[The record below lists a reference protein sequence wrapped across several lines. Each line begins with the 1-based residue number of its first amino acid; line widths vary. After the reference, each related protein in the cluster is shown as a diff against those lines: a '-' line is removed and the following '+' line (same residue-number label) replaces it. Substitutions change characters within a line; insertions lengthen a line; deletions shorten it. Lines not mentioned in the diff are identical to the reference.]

1 MSKIKITFI
10 SFVILF
16 IGLTI
21 YYFYPEDKLPK
32 GIKID
37 KMIVYKSKR
46 KLLAYS
52 NDKLIKTYKI
62 ALGRQPIGAKQYQ
75 GDRKTPDTPGKAA
88 QSSETKGQEGE
99 ARPAIA
105 SRCHGACRHKLGQFA
120 CTQCAA
126 VPLYTHNDAAA
137 AAFADSSNPW
147 VALHRRQRLR
157 GLEPSGVGALH
168 VGAWPNIHRG
178 FCF

>member
-1 MSKIKITFI
+1 MSKIKITLITFAVLI
-10 SFVILF
+10 
-16 IGLTI
+16 IGLAV

-75 GDRKTPDTPGKAA
+75 GDRKTPEGIYYINDKNPNSVCYKNVGISYPNKKDIDNAKTLGKPTGGDIKIHGLPNRLGFIGKFFRRVDWTNGCIAVTNNEMEELYHAIKMGA
-88 QSSETKGQEGE
+88 QIEIKS
-99 ARPAIA
+99 
-105 SRCHGACRHKLGQFA
+105 
-120 CTQCAA
+120 
-126 VPLYTHNDAAA
+126 
-137 AAFADSSNPW
+137 
-147 VALHRRQRLR
+147 
-157 GLEPSGVGALH
+157 
-168 VGAWPNIHRG
+168 
-178 FCF
+178 

>member
-75 GDRKTPDTPGKAA
+75 GDRKTPEGIYYINDKNPNSVCYKNVGISYPNKKDIEKAKALGKPTGGDIKIHGLPNRLGFIGKFFRRVDWTNGCIAVTDKEMEELYHAIKMGA
-88 QSSETKGQEGE
+88 QIEIK
-99 ARPAIA
+99 P
-105 SRCHGACRHKLGQFA
+105 
-120 CTQCAA
+120 
-126 VPLYTHNDAAA
+126 
-137 AAFADSSNPW
+137 
-147 VALHRRQRLR
+147 
-157 GLEPSGVGALH
+157 
-168 VGAWPNIHRG
+168 
-178 FCF
+178 